1 MPSVSAGGML
11 RESSIMAK
19 KPMFPFEGS
28 PKDIAQDKKGAKKL
42 GVGLRA
48 YERTPRDKA
57 EDKAG
62 QKRMPRK

>member
-1 MPSVSAGGML
+1 
-11 RESSIMAK
+11 MAK